1 MQAIVNAFSRAD
13 KNVSSL
19 FPIYGNPTILDVLR
33 TVLAAMI

>member
-19 FPIYGNPTILDVLR
+19 FHLRKSYDIGTYGGLSLQP
-33 TVLAAMI
+33 